1 MGGNSSKTIIDDVT
15 TIINKSVNK
24 TNNDINNS
32 AECKSNIDQKIVVS
46 TGNDMITEGNCKVTL
61 GQKSEAKVK
70 CMVDSVQTSATDISN
85 DISEDLK
92 SYSDRTIEQEVEGVP
107 MGSSKDDYKKK
118 SRNYISNHLENIIE
132 NNIKNTLKS
141 STKEDN
147 TIEVIVGNN
156 FICKDN
162 GEFDISQEGLLES
175 ISIASATQLVNG
187 IIDTELKIKK
197 DDKLKEKKKQVN
209 KGLTLAGSMG
219 SLLAIA
225 LLIGCSLSAYLFMNP
240 ETQQQSMAALQNFT
254 YRQPPVARG
263 AQGGA
268 KLLFSKYGLYLIIII
283 LLFINFYF

>member
-1 MGGNSSKTIIDDVT
+1 MGGNSSKTIIDDVN
-15 TIINKSVNK
+15 TIINKSINK

-32 AECKSNIDQKIVVS
+32 AECKSNIDQKIVFS
-46 TGNDMITEGNCKVTL
+46 TGGDMTIEGNCKVNFS
-61 GQKSEAKVK
+61 QKSEAKVK

-92 SYSDRTIEQEVEGVP
+92 SYSDRTIEQNQEGFS
-107 MGSSKDDYKKK
+107 MGSNKDEYKKK

-147 TIEVIVGNN
+147 TIEVTVGNN
-156 FICKDN
+156 FKCKDN

-175 ISIASATQLVNG
+175 ISIASATQLVKG
-187 IIDTELKIKK
+187 IIDTELKLKK
-197 DDKLKEKKKQVN
+197 EDELNEKKKQDN
-209 KGLTLAGSMG
+209 KGFTLSGSMG
-219 SLLAIA
+219 VSIGVAVLICCSLLA
-225 LLIGCSLSAYLFMNP
+225 YLFINP
-240 ETQQQSMAALQNFT
+240 ETQQQSMGALQNFT

-263 AQGGA
+263 IQGGA